1 MWLTLIKFFIDKLLY
16 ILLFSLIGFV
26 GLFDEF
32 IGGDNFADEGRNLIN
47 SGLVDLVNMLLIV
60 SKQRAKN
67 HEDWAG
73 IFVKFSTN
81 PDSI

>member
-1 MWLTLIKFFIDKLLY
+1 MWLTLIKLFIDKLLY

-26 GLFDEF
+26 SLFDEF

-67 HEDWAG
+67 Q
-73 IFVKFSTN
+73 
-81 PDSI
+81 